1 MAPVRPSLLV
11 LAACLALFAPGAS
24 FAAASP
30 SSDEARSEK
39 AVAVLPELIEEALGV
54 TTPTRSAA
62 EYRAAAEK
70 YRSVLDRLAQ
80 IDRSELSFD
89 DAVDVDLLER
99 HVRTRLFEIQDL
111 RLHELVPTRYLALFQ
126 TSSLFL
132 RTCAHPA
139 AAFEGAVD
147 ELERLPEV
155 LEHARENLARPAR
168 EWTEYA
174 LGQASLARTMLADG
188 LHELR
193 CDGHR
198 ERLAALRR
206 VAGPALE
213 AVKSYETWLREVL
226 LPRSDRPPAWT
237 PAEIDFY
244 QRVHEGL
251 DAYDTDAVLALAERE
266 LPRVR
271 ARMEGLARRIHP
283 SGDLGTVWELMKEEA
298 PPWEGV
304 QPMAE
309 RYVEMAAEWLETPGG
324 REILEIPEALDYGVA
339 LTPPMARRLLS
350 FGGAS
355 YGPTVA
361 GRLSGYYVVTPPGP
375 DLPPAERASRLKSYN
390 PYWTHVISYHE
401 WLGHNVQRALAEAHA
416 TRPMRAAYRGIY
428 LSQAWSFYLEAL
440 LPEHGY
446 YEDTLPTQERLKTE
460 MALLQM
466 RMWRIQR
473 ILTKLRMAR
482 GEMSFDEAVEAY
494 VDEIGMEPGNAHL
507 EVQRDSQ
514 SPSPSSREILGEKLI
529 LELREEYRERMGEHY
544 RMEHFHEALLSH
556 GELPLPV
563 VRRLIFRE

>member
-1 MAPVRPSLLV
+1 MPRVHPSLLV
-11 LAACLALFAPGAS
+11 PAVVVALLLAC
-24 FAAASP
+24 SP
-30 SSDEARSEK
+30 SLADTENADAPAEALS
-39 AVAVLPELIEEALGV
+39 ELIGEALGV
-54 TTPTRSAA
+54 ATPTQSVA
-62 EYRAAAEK
+62 EYRAAAET
-70 YRSVLDRLAQ
+70 YRSVLDRLGG
-80 IDRSELSFD
+80 IDRSDLAFD
-89 DAVDVDLLER
+89 DAVDADLLER
-99 HVRTRLFEIQDL
+99 HVRTRLFEIEDL
-111 RLHELVPTRYLALFQ
+111 RLHELVPGRYLSLYQ

-139 AAFEGAVD
+139 AAFDGAVE

-155 LEHARENLARPAR
+155 LGHARENLTRPAR

-174 LGQASLARTMLADG
+174 LGQVYWAKTMLAEG
-188 LHELR
+188 VHELR
-193 CDGHR
+193 CDGHPQ
-198 ERLAALRR
+198 RLEALRR
-206 VAGPALE
+206 AAEPALE
-213 AVKSYETWLREVL
+213 AVEAFEVWLREVL
-226 LPRSDRPPAWT
+226 LPRSDRSPTWAPE
-237 PAEIDFY
+237 EIEVY

-251 DAYDTDAVLALAERE
+251 EEFDTEAMLAVAEAE

-271 ARMEGLARRIHP
+271 ARMEELARRIHP

-298 PPWEGV
+298 PPWAGV
-304 QPMAE
+304 REMAE
-309 RYVEMAAEWLETPGG
+309 RYVELTTEWLGTPRG
-324 REILEIPEALDYGVA
+324 REIVAIPEALDYGVA

-355 YGPTVA
+355 YGPTMA
-361 GRLSGYYVVTPPGP
+361 GRLSGYYVITPPRP
-375 DLPPAERASRLKSYN
+375 DLPPEEQASRLKSYN

-401 WLGHNVQRALAEAHA
+401 WLGHNVQRALAEAHV

-428 LSQAWSFYLEAL
+428 LSQAWSFYLEVL

-482 GEMSFDEAVEAY
+482 GEMTFDEAVRAY
-494 VDEIGMEPGNAHL
+494 VEEIGMEPGNAYL

-514 SPSPSSREILGEKLI
+514 TPSPPAREILGERLI